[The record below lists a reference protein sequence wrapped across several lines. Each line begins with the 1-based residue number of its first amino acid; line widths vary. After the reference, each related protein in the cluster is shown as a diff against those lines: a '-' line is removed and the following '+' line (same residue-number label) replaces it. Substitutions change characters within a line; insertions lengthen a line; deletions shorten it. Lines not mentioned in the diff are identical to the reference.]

1 MEKTKDFT
9 SGQPWKLLLTFAL
22 PLMAGNVFQQV
33 YTFADTLVVGRA
45 IGIDALAA
53 IGVTEWLIFFMFSS
67 IQGITQ
73 GFSIVMAEG
82 FGSKDS
88 LGLKSAIYHGLILSC
103 MMIVL
108 YTVIAQAAVTPVL
121 TLLHTP
127 ESAWIYAVEYLR
139 ILFAGI
145 PLVVLFNF
153 VAGILR
159 AVGNSRIPFQAMTLS
174 SLLNIVLDLI
184 FVCLLQWGIRGA
196 ALATVI
202 AMAASLVYCLVRMKE
217 LEILHMSLKGQRVEP
232 EVLVEQL
239 RMGLPMGLQSMI
251 TAVGGLIVQSVINGF
266 GIIFIAGY
274 TAANKLYGLL
284 EIAAAS
290 YGYGVNTFTGQNRGA
305 GQWERLKKGLFS
317 ACVLGII
324 TAYLMSAVMLLFGR
338 PVLRCFVSAE
348 EEIITRAVQYGF
360 HFLIILSV
368 FFPLLYLLYILRAWV
383 QGMGN
388 SIWPML
394 SSAVQLIMRL
404 GCALFL
410 TKIVGSTGVFWGEI
424 AAWTGAD
431 LLLFMVCMIYIK
443 KVGKEK
449 YK

>member
-1 MEKTKDFT
+1 MEKEKTKDFT
-9 SGQPWKLLLTFAL
+9 SGQPWKLLLKFAL

-33 YTFADTLVVGRA
+33 YTFVDTLIAGQA

-53 IGVTEWLIFFMFSS
+53 IGVTEWLIFFIFSS

-73 GFSIVMAEG
+73 GFSIVMAQD

-88 LGLKSAIYHGLILSC
+88 LRLKSAIYHGLILC
-103 MMIVL
+103 CVMVVL
-108 YTVIAQAAVTPVL
+108 YTVAAQAAVMPVL
-121 TLLHTP
+121 NLLHTP
-127 ESAWIYAVEYLR
+127 ESAQTYAVEYLR

-145 PLVVLFNF
+145 WLAVLFNF

-184 FVCLLQWGIRGA
+184 FVCLLHWGIEGA

-202 AMAASLVYCLVRMKE
+202 SMAASLVYCLVRMKG
-217 LEILHMSLKGQRVEP
+217 LEILHMSLKGQKMEP
-232 EVLVEQL
+232 AMFIEQL

-266 GIIFIAGY
+266 GIVFIAGY

-290 YGYGVNTFTGQNRGA
+290 YSYAVNTFTGQNRGA
-305 GQWERLKKGLFS
+305 RKWERLKKGLFS

-338 PVLRCFVSAE
+338 PILRCFVSAE
-348 EEIITRAVQYGF
+348 KEIITRAVQYGF

-368 FFPLLYLLYILRAWV
+368 FFPLLYLLYILRAWI

-388 SIWPML
+388 STWPMI
-394 SSAVQLIMRL
+394 SSAMQLIMRL

-410 TKIVGSTGVFWGEI
+410 TKIIGSTGVFWGEI
-424 AAWTGAD
+424 AAWAGAD
-431 LLLFMVCMIYIK
+431 LLLLMVCMTYIK
-443 KVGKEK
+443 KSVK
-449 YK
+449 